1 MIFIGPHVSISESV
15 SLSPARAEAT
25 GATGFA
31 IFTKNQ
37 RVWKAPALKEEDV
50 TAFRNNLKEK
60 GFCPEAI
67 LPHAGY
73 LINPATPDEALWEK
87 SLSLFLEEASRT
99 ARLGLEKINI
109 HPGAYKEGDRKD
121 GILRAA
127 RMIDKVLEE
136 TDDVSI
142 AIENTAG
149 AGTILGSS
157 FEELDM
163 LLDAVK
169 HPERT
174 GFTLDT
180 AHLYGAGY
188 DVKGDPASILDSL
201 DIPHESK
208 IYLSDMERYSTGDCV
223 ITPVP
228 VPHMEYH
235 ESSPCH
241 SDFFGYILEYGGMRI
256 FHGGDM
262 ISEPELIERL
272 REYSSFDY
280 AFLPINGRDS
290 ERESRGIIGNM
301 HPDEAVEFA
310 LEIHARTLVP
320 THFDMIAG
328 NTGDLQ
334 AFRNAAERR
343 IGYIVPVPGKAI
355 ELNPF

>member
-15 SLSPARAEAT
+15 LLSPARAEAT

-60 GFCPEAI
+60 GFCPEAV

-99 ARLGLEKINI
+99 ARLGLGKINI

-127 RMIDKVLEE
+127 RMTDKVLEE
-136 TDDVSI
+136 TDGVSI

-169 HPERT
+169 YPERT

-188 DVKGDPASILDSL
+188 DVKGDPASILDSFCARFGSEKL
-201 DIPHESK
+201 FGMHLNDSMVALGSRKDRHAPLGEGYIGKEAFLEIVRHPATDDIP
-208 IYLSDMERYSTGDCV
+208 L
-223 ITPVP
+223 
-228 VPHMEYH
+228 
-235 ESSPCH
+235 
-241 SDFFGYILEYGGMRI
+241 ILET
-256 FHGGDM
+256 
-262 ISEPELIERL
+262 
-272 REYSSFDY
+272 
-280 AFLPINGRDS
+280 
-290 ERESRGIIGNM
+290 
-301 HPDEAVEFA
+301 PDEAKWPEEVSY
-310 LEIHARTLVP
+310 LLSAR
-320 THFDMIAG
+320 
-328 NTGDLQ
+328 
-334 AFRNAAERR
+334 
-343 IGYIVPVPGKAI
+343 
-355 ELNPF
+355 

>member
-1 MIFIGPHVSISESV
+1 MWDCSSEELISRIEGLQDNQVIPMSQCGFIFFVS
-15 SLSPARAEAT
+15 
-25 GATGFA
+25 GM
-31 IFTKNQ
+31 K
-37 RVWKAPALKEEDV
+37 
-50 TAFRNNLKEK
+50 
-60 GFCPEAI
+60 
-67 LPHAGY
+67 
-73 LINPATPDEALWEK
+73 
-87 SLSLFLEEASRT
+87 
-99 ARLGLEKINI
+99 
-109 HPGAYKEGDRKD
+109 
-121 GILRAA
+121 
-127 RMIDKVLEE
+127 
-136 TDDVSI
+136 I
-142 AIENTAG
+142 AIDVMVSDLIGGDGKSRRIVPPPFGCDELPSLD
-149 AGTILGSS
+149 ILLVTHDHADH
-157 FEELDM
+157 LDR
-163 LLDAVK
+163 AVVESQMRRN
-169 HPERT
+169 PECRII
-174 GFTLDT
+174 
-180 AHLYGAGY
+180 A
-188 DVKGDPASILDSL
+188 PASILDSL

-235 ESSPCH
+235 ETSPHH
-241 SDFFGYILEYGGMRI
+241 SDFYGYILEYSGMRI

-262 ISEPELIERL
+262 VSEPDLIERL

-334 AFRNAAERR
+334 AFRNAAEGR

>member
-188 DVKGDPASILDSL
+188 DVKGDPASILDSFCARFGSEKL
-201 DIPHESK
+201 FGMHLNDSMVALGSRKDRHAPLGE
-208 IYLSDMERYSTGDCV
+208 
-223 ITPVP
+223 
-228 VPHMEYH
+228 
-235 ESSPCH
+235 
-241 SDFFGYILEYGGMRI
+241 GYIGKE
-256 FHGGDM
+256 
-262 ISEPELIERL
+262 
-272 REYSSFDY
+272 
-280 AFLPINGRDS
+280 AFLEIVRHPATD
-290 ERESRGIIGNM
+290 GIPLILET
-301 HPDEAVEFA
+301 PDEAKWPEEVSY
-310 LEIHARTLVP
+310 LLSAR
-320 THFDMIAG
+320 
-328 NTGDLQ
+328 
-334 AFRNAAERR
+334 
-343 IGYIVPVPGKAI
+343 
-355 ELNPF
+355 